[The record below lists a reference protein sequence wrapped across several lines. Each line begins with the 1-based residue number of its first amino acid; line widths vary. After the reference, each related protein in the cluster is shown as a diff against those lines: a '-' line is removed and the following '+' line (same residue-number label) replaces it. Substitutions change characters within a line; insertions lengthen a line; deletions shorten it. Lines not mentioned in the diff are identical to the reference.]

1 VRGYRKRQTH
11 VHPAGVALDRRVQEF
26 LNLRKCHNLVKLA
39 LNLTSPHAEDGAIHV
54 DVLAPRQLWMEA
66 GANFQQRANPA
77 VDGCPTLGRFSNA
90 RENLEECAFT

>member
-1 VRGYRKRQTH
+1 
-11 VHPAGVALDRRVQEF
+11 
-26 LNLRKCHNLVKLA
+26 
-39 LNLTSPHAEDGAIHV
+39 
-54 DVLAPRQLWMEA
+54 MEA